1 MVQGVSHGNQES
13 TPSITAV
20 IRAVLDTV
28 KDLVRLAADRHKVS
42 APLSSVQSQTAGGQT
57 GHSDDQETLNSSET
71 CFSILRDEDKEEA
84 VSGER
89 TGAGQTDLAP
99 PKPLKPRPLTRVSL
113 GQSPPALPPK
123 KRQPSSGPAPC
134 RVAIVT
140 PMRQEPEEKRQ
151 VEQECED
158 DCLKRPSSSAEST
171 AHDSHCEDDPDYRF
185 LTTDMS
191 CLDTLAPPPST
202 VAPPPTLPEKT
213 RTGSGL
219 TCSQTPPPSGFDSP
233 PHHLG
238 SAHSEDTAGPDANKS
253 PPPLPEK
260 TRHIHQY
267 LQFCSFYSDQSTAS
281 LYRRHLDSHLDSD
294 STPSAEHPPALPPK
308 KKQQEQDSTEQ
319 QPEGTENTHRLQS
332 DQQEVLLSS
341 DEVIQRV
348 VMKSA
353 DDDGPDM
360 KAASAD
366 VLLVLATDSGQPL
379 YRDVFLCTY
388 RGFLSPTQVLRR
400 LEDRYPPPV
409 CLACLSPV
417 SLLSLSCLSPVSQL
431 SLSCLSPVSLLSLT
445 CLFPVSQLSLTCLS
459 PVSLLSLS
467 CLSAVSQLSLSCLY
481 PVSQLSPS
489 CLSDVS
495 QLSLRCL
502 SSVSQLSLTCL
513 SAVSQLSLTC
523 LSAVSHLSLTCLSAV
538 SQLSLSCLSAVSHL
552 SLTCLSA
559 VSQLSLSCLS
569 AVSQLSLTCLS
580 PVSHLSLS
588 CLSAVSHLSLS
599 CLSAV
604 CPPFESLTC
613 FTYRHL
619 KQRREPENQKNL
631 QDSRDCFSLLLRVTD
646 ELCVTELDS
655 DLLLLLM
662 DLVSSLL
669 IGGELGPAHLLHTSI
684 LSRMEKT
691 WQLIGSPPS
700 LAARSVAARP
710 GTLLDFR
717 SQDLA
722 EQMTLLDSELFYK
735 IQLPEVLMWS
745 LEQNE
750 EKSPNLTKFTQHFNN
765 MSFWVCSVII
775 LQDKAQDREKLLLKF
790 LKVMKHL
797 KKLNNFNSYLSIL
810 SALDSAPLRRLDWQ
824 RSSCEA
830 VEEMSAIIDSTASF
844 RAYRTALAEVD
855 PPCIPYLGLILQD
868 LTFVHL
874 GNPETLMTSQGSK
887 VNFSKCWQ
895 QFNIL
900 KTLRSFQQVSYSLQ
914 PDGDIVSF
922 FNDFSDHLA
931 QEALWELSLRIRP
944 KNAPRANQR

>member
-1 MVQGVSHGNQES
+1 MSSWTDSKTASQLSSLTMKLRDKLQSPRRRSETVKVEPADLRQQNHERAALLDRQRDVVSALQYFKALVDRLGLDRGDGGDRPLLDRSVVGGLVGGASSGVLESVQALVQQLENSETVSYDALARLIRWADQVMVQGVSHGNQES

-400 LEDRYPPPV
+400 LEDRY
-409 CLACLSPV
+409 
-417 SLLSLSCLSPVSQL
+417 
-431 SLSCLSPVSLLSLT
+431 
-445 CLFPVSQLSLTCLS
+445 
-459 PVSLLSLS
+459 
-467 CLSAVSQLSLSCLY
+467 
-481 PVSQLSPS
+481 
-489 CLSDVS
+489 
-495 QLSLRCL
+495 
-502 SSVSQLSLTCL
+502 
-513 SAVSQLSLTC
+513 
-523 LSAVSHLSLTCLSAV
+523 
-538 SQLSLSCLSAVSHL
+538 
-552 SLTCLSA
+552 
-559 VSQLSLSCLS
+559 
-569 AVSQLSLTCLS
+569 
-580 PVSHLSLS
+580 
-588 CLSAVSHLSLS
+588 
-599 CLSAV
+599 
-604 CPPFESLTC
+604 
-613 FTYRHL
+613 RHL

>member
-1 MVQGVSHGNQES
+1 MSSWTDSKTASQLSSLTMKLRDKLQSPRRRSETVKVEPADLRQQNHERAALLDRQRDVVSALQYFKALVDRLGLDRGDGGDRPLLDRSVVGGLVGGASSGVLESVQALVQQLENSETVSYDALARLIRWADQVMVQGVSHGNQES

-400 LEDRYPPPV
+400 LEDRY
-409 CLACLSPV
+409 
-417 SLLSLSCLSPVSQL
+417 
-431 SLSCLSPVSLLSLT
+431 
-445 CLFPVSQLSLTCLS
+445 
-459 PVSLLSLS
+459 
-467 CLSAVSQLSLSCLY
+467 
-481 PVSQLSPS
+481 
-489 CLSDVS
+489 
-495 QLSLRCL
+495 
-502 SSVSQLSLTCL
+502 
-513 SAVSQLSLTC
+513 
-523 LSAVSHLSLTCLSAV
+523 
-538 SQLSLSCLSAVSHL
+538 
-552 SLTCLSA
+552 
-559 VSQLSLSCLS
+559 
-569 AVSQLSLTCLS
+569 
-580 PVSHLSLS
+580 
-588 CLSAVSHLSLS
+588 
-599 CLSAV
+599 
-604 CPPFESLTC
+604 
-613 FTYRHL
+613 RHL

-887 VNFSKCWQ
+887 AGS
-895 QFNIL
+895 
-900 KTLRSFQQVSYSLQ
+900 
-914 PDGDIVSF
+914 
-922 FNDFSDHLA
+922 
-931 QEALWELSLRIRP
+931 
-944 KNAPRANQR
+944 